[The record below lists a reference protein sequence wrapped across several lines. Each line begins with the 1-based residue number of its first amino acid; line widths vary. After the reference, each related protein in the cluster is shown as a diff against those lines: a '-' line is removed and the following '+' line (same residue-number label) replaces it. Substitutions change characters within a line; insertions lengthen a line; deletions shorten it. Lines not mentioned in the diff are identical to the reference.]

1 MKANLFAI
9 MCLGLLLWTASAT
22 VFEAEASEDVDLFL
36 SDYEDETVALFFYDS
51 STDNQDDEDWFAR
64 LSTKILG
71 IFMSK
76 DQFGRSTE
84 DWVEMFDDKL
94 HLMRI
99 DVKNPANLRSREE
112 FNIEDAPYIVM
123 MDKRRTVLR
132 EKIDD
137 ETYDHVRMLLDRR
150 PNMLHKTG
158 GAALK
163 SFNLEPDADTPE
175 TAPRVIQYFDL
186 EEGAPTNVEEPIQNQ
201 YVNWAPVDVIGPD
214 GAWEERGR
222 DWITSFEI
230 PESGIKNQP
239 NRQRTTVQNLI
250 TDDPRKTP
258 AYASQAPQY
267 NRTQGPTVSAPLP
280 SAPNTRRTGALAQFR
295 QQNQPTVNARQASRP
310 TAPVSSGPRP
320 TGSAPAG
327 ARPTTST
334 TATAGARTTT
344 GPATTNTRTSTGLK
358 SSGRFGSNTPVAPST
373 TTNGARTS
381 STTGLSTTTNGMPAR
396 HPYHSRQYGGYG
408 EYYNRV

>member
-1 MKANLFAI
+1 MKANLVAI
-9 MCLGLLLWTASAT
+9 LCLGLLLWTASAT

-64 LSTKILG
+64 LSSKILG

-99 DVKNPANLRSREE
+99 DVRNPANLRSREE
-112 FNIEDAPYIVM
+112 FNIEDAPYIVL

-137 ETYDHVRMLLDRR
+137 ETYEHVRMLLDRR

-163 SFNLEPDADTPE
+163 SFSLEPDAGAVDTS
-175 TAPRVIQYFDL
+175 PRVIQYFDL
-186 EEGAPTNVEEPIQNQ
+186 EEGAPVNVEEPIQNQ

-222 DWITSFEI
+222 DWVTSFEI

-239 NRQRTTVQNLI
+239 AKQRVAVKDLI

-258 AYASQAPQY
+258 AYAAQAPAY
-267 NRTQGPTVSAPLP
+267 NRTQGPRTSSPLP
-280 SAPNTRRTGALAQFR
+280 AAPTTRRTGALAQFR

-310 TAPVSSGPRP
+310 SGAAP
-320 TGSAPAG
+320 TQ
-327 ARPTTST
+327 TQ
-334 TATAGARTTT
+334 AGART
-344 GPATTNTRTSTGLK
+344 GAQARAPAGTRAAASGGLK
-358 SSGRFGSNTPVAPST
+358 SSGRFGSNTPVAPPT

-381 STTGLSTTTNGMPAR
+381 STAGVSTASNGMPTR
-396 HPYHSRQYGGYG
+396 HPYHSGQYSGYG